1 MNFKL
6 WALIYLLASNL
17 AFSQTVKNTS
27 SPNTSNHKS
36 SSHKHAHPKAA
47 LSIAKPPSK
56 TTMDFFNAV
65 LVGNFDI
72 AELLLKQGADINCG
86 NCNDFGATPLM
97 AGTQNLVNANLPMET
112 VIWLVNHRADIDK
125 QDKQGNTPLM
135 QASKFATFVYADGN
149 SALNYLLK
157 NGANPAIKN
166 HEGLDTLHFLAKSAP
181 VSIGARGYDLEATKN
196 WNEIYEIAV
205 RNVIA
210 AGAKINETTNDGI
223 TPLLIASE
231 KCNPDVIKLFLSLG
245 ADATAKSNKSETPFS
260 LALSMAAS
268 SRLKTCNEVV
278 EILNVNVN
286 HQ

>member
-6 WALIYLLASNL
+6 LALIYLLASNL
-17 AFSQTVKNTS
+17 AFSQTDENTS
-27 SPNTSNHKS
+27 PANKSTHKP
-36 SSHKHAHPKAA
+36 SSHKHTATKAT
-47 LSIAKPPSK
+47 LSNAKPPSK

-65 LVGNFDI
+65 LAGNFEI

-97 AGTQNLVNANLPMET
+97 AGTQNLVNANLPMDT

-135 QASKFATFVYADGN
+135 QAARFATFVYADGN

-157 NGANPAIKN
+157 NGANPGIRN
-166 HEGLDTLHFLAKSAP
+166 HEGLNTLHFLAKSAP
-181 VSIGARGYDLEATKN
+181 VPIGAGGYYLEATKN
-196 WNEIYEIAV
+196 FNANYEIAV

-210 AGAKINETTNDGI
+210 AGAKINEATNDGI

-245 ADATAKSNKSETPFS
+245 ADATAKTNKGETPFS

-268 SRLKTCNEVV
+268 NRLKACNEVV
-278 EILNVNVN
+278 EILKVNGN